1 VKKYNLAYGDFP
13 DMVEYQEKLQEAEFT
28 KFHSYKQKFV
38 DDAEH
43 VLVNDIPRLMEALPR
58 SLDPNNQITAAENA
72 QSPLSFSGYGE
83 LYIVYIV

>member
-1 VKKYNLAYGDFP
+1 
-13 DMVEYQEKLQEAEFT
+13 M
-28 KFHSYKQKFV
+28 